1 MTAVLQRRCRAPLCY
16 APTGVIPSFHALLS
30 RYAKAAPKATARGYG
45 LGNDDDLQGFAD
57 QKILNAR
64 FEAKTGSFLLG
75 HIHPDHGIN
84 FPAGINDDRHLFV
97 MAGSRAGK
105 GTSMLIPN
113 LLEWQGGVFCIDP
126 KGENA
131 AITAMRR
138 GTAQGAKGTGTTV
151 RHFLNQNV
159 AILDPMGTVKGA
171 AKRYRVNYDPLIDVT
186 VGSDEESS
194 QIRAITE
201 SVVIEEGGDGSH
213 FTESAATIL
222 AGLIEAV
229 LHNPDETD
237 RSMMTVRK
245 RFQEGMKGWREY
257 LADINTPAGLAIDA
271 LAIIEDAGDDEGGSF
286 STTLSRQLRWLAD
299 PRMQRHV
306 QRSDFSLV
314 KALRENWSVYVCLPP
329 SQIDRMKRWLRAM
342 VRIAFDAKMNTL
354 TPPQGERTLF
364 ILDEFSSLG
373 HMKLIE
379 DAAAYMA
386 GYGIKLV
393 PVIQN
398 IGQIQKLYEKNWET
412 FLGNAGAIIAW
423 GLNDLESE
431 KYISDR
437 MGNVLTWEVSESL
450 GSSRKP
456 MQFEVESISKNKSAA
471 LHERPVRRPNEVHDE
486 GSRETLR
493 AFIIPAST
501 KPFMALRSDYMKRN
515 NTGLFDSPDDIEKWE
530 RQHGANT

>member
-1 MTAVLQRRCRAPLCY
+1 M
-16 APTGVIPSFHALLS
+16 S
-30 RYAKAAPKATARGYG
+30 RHAKAAPKAKAKGSG

-57 QKILNAR
+57 QKILRSN
-64 FEAKTGSFLLG
+64 FEAKLGSFLLG
-75 HIHPDHGIN
+75 NIHPDHGVT
-84 FPAGINDDRHLFV
+84 FPAGITDDRHLFV
-97 MAGSRAGK
+97 MAGSRSGK

-113 LLEWQGGVFCIDP
+113 LLHWRGGVFCIDP

-131 AITAMRR
+131 SITAMRR
-138 GTAQGAKGTGTTV
+138 GTSDSAKGTGTTV
-151 RHFLNQNV
+151 RQFLGQNV
-159 AILDPMGTVKGA
+159 AILDPMGTVQGA
-171 AKRYRVNYDPLIDVT
+171 AKRYRVGYDPLSDIA
-186 VGSDEESS
+186 VGTDEESA
-194 QIRAITE
+194 QIYALTDSI
-201 SVVIEEGGDGSH
+201 VIEEEGTGSH

-229 LHNPDETD
+229 LHKADEAE
-237 RSMMTVRK
+237 RSMISVRK
-245 RFQEGMKGWREY
+245 RFQEGMEGWKEF
-257 LADINTPAGLAIDA
+257 LAGVETPAGLAADA

-286 STTLSRQLRWLAD
+286 STTLSRQLRWLSD

-306 QRSDFSLV
+306 QDGGFSLV

-329 SQIDRMKRWLRAM
+329 SQTNRMKRWLRAM

-354 TPPQGERTLF
+354 TPPQGARTLF

-379 DAAAYMA
+379 DSAAYMA

-398 IGQIQKLYEKNWET
+398 IGQVQKLYEKNWET
-412 FLGNAGAIIAW
+412 FLGNAGAVIAW

-456 MQFEVESISKNKSAA
+456 MQLEVESISRNKSAA

-486 GSRETLR
+486 GSRETQR
-493 AFIIPAST
+493 AFIIPASS
-501 KPFMALRSDYMKRN
+501 KPFMVERIDYMTKEGA
-515 NTGLFDSPDDIEKWE
+515 GLFDAPDAIQQWE
-530 RQHGANT
+530 RKHGANT